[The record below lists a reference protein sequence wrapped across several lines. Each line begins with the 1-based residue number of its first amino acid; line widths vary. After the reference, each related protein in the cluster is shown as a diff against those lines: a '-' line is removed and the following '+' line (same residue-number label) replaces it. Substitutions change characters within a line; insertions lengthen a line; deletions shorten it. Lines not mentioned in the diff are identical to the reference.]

1 MKMLLAVLSLLAA
14 VAITSPFD
22 PAHAKIQIDI
32 SVGATLWGK
41 GKITCNQGAR
51 LLRERA
57 YTGVTMR
64 DCWGRC
70 YIYRAWRNFRH
81 YEIAVD
87 SRNARVVDRHRL
99 R

>member
-1 MKMLLAVLSLLAA
+1 MKVLLAVLSLLVA
-14 VAITSPFD
+14 VAITSP
-22 PAHAKIQIDI
+22 AHAKVQIDI
-32 SVGATLWGK
+32 SVGGTLWGK
-41 GKITCNQGAR
+41 GKITCSQGAR

-64 DCWGRC
+64 DCWGRY
-70 YIYRAWRNFRH
+70 YIYRAWRNFRY

-87 SRNARVVDRHRL
+87 SRNARVVDRLRL